1 MNKAD
6 AAKDKVQTIEA
17 LNLSLSDEKAVF
29 QDLEPTMNESVDS
42 DAF

>member
-6 AAKDKVQTIEA
+6 AASNNVQTVDA
-17 LNLSLSDEKAVF
+17 LNLALPNEKDNF
-29 QDLEPTMNESVDS
+29 QDLEPTMNEAVDN